1 MWRHNEWVTS
11 FLHFLKTI
19 SIYTFFFEDVKYMY
33 FLTSAS
39 ACRITAWEHPE
50 PRKFTSHHQ
59 HPALLLVF
67 FSPLSIQPLLPP
79 FSRTPRVSR
88 ARTRAKLRGNGCL
101 YDRGGWAAWS
111 ERWAAWVCNVRHV
124 GNGVLNQGGTA
135 VPTRERDRQRAI
147 ETRAC
152 PALFALL
159 RTQARPQSTGWL
171 SETVTDSSMRTRGR
185 PAVIPSRSNRFMLH
199 LLL

>member
-1 MWRHNEWVTS
+1 MSYVLFTFFKNN
-11 FLHFLKTI
+11 
-19 SIYTFFFEDVKYMY
+19 IYIYFFFFFEDVKYMY

-59 HPALLLVF
+59 HPALLFF

>member
-1 MWRHNEWVTS
+1 MSYVLFTFFKNN
-11 FLHFLKTI
+11 
-19 SIYTFFFEDVKYMY
+19 IYIYFFFFFEDVKYMY

-59 HPALLLVF
+59 HPALLFF

-135 VPTRERDRQRAI
+135 VSTRERDRQRAI

>member
-1 MWRHNEWVTS
+1 MSYVLFTFFKNN
-11 FLHFLKTI
+11 
-19 SIYTFFFEDVKYMY
+19 IYIYFFFFFEDVKYMY

-59 HPALLLVF
+59 HPALF
-67 FSPLSIQPLLPP
+67 FFFPPLSIQPLLPP